1 MDGYLGYYIVGG
13 AVTLI
18 SWLVRQRFQ
27 SVLGKLSKI
36 GTRAG
41 MTGREIAE
49 KMLNDNGI
57 SDVKVVST
65 GGMLTDHYN
74 PGNKTVNLSQAVY
87 NERSITAAAVAAH
100 EVGHAIQHATAYPM
114 LKFRSA
120 IVPVVSISSKFGP
133 LAIAAGLGIMQMA
146 MQMGQTV
153 FLIGILLFAASTVF
167 SLITLPVEFDAS
179 KRALAWLDSS
189 GLSVGEE
196 HEQAQKGLKWA
207 AMTYVVAALTQLAYL
222 IYYLSIFMRMRGGR
236 R

>member
-1 MDGYLGYYIVGG
+1 MNAYLGYYIIGG

-27 SVLGKLSKI
+27 SVLGKLSRI
-36 GTRAG
+36 HTQSG
-41 MTGREIAE
+41 MTGREVAE
-49 KMLNDNGI
+49 RMLQDHGI
-57 SDVKVVST
+57 QDVQVIST
-65 GGMLTDHYN
+65 GGRLTDHYN

-100 EVGHAIQHATAYPM
+100 EVGHAVQHATAYSM

-120 IVPVVSISSKFGP
+120 IVPVVSISSRFGP
-133 LAIAAGLGIMQMA
+133 LAIAAGIGIMHMA
-146 MQMGQTV
+146 SQMGMTI
-153 FLIGILLFAASTVF
+153 FLIGILLFAASTLF

-179 KRALAWLDSS
+179 KRALAWLESS
-189 GLSVGEE
+189 GLSRGQE
-196 HEQAQKGLKWA
+196 HEQAQKGLRWA

-222 IYYLSIFMRMRGGR
+222 LYYLMLFARMRGR